1 MKYMNLVISWSACVL
16 CDPICLNM
24 VSKGQFMLCLVVL
37 DHTKSQVE
45 IFSLFWISPAERF
58 WLLEP
63 WSWAWWRGWRRWWSG
78 WWRRRR
84 TSRVRWFHTATKKD
98 WLFLPTNLHKGW
110 CGEELFIGFGALLT
124 RLHVAWYCWCL
135 QCLIWVCRLWAAAGK
150 KGLTCISS
158 NNSSSSSSRSRSCC
172 AGRRSCSS
180 FHSGNSPP
188 LGPTLY
194 TTCPD

>member
-1 MKYMNLVISWSACVL
+1 MW
-16 CDPICLNM
+16 
-24 VSKGQFMLCLVVL
+24 
-37 DHTKSQVE
+37 
-45 IFSLFWISPAERF
+45 
-58 WLLEP
+58 
-63 WSWAWWRGWRRWWSG
+63 WWRGVVYRFWC
-78 WWRRRR
+78 
-84 TSRVRWFHTATKKD
+84 TADKIA
-98 WLFLPTNLHKGW
+98 
-110 CGEELFIGFGALLT
+110 CGG
-124 RLHVAWYCWCL
+124 WYCWCL

-194 TTCPD
+194 TTCLPRLGSGRPKGICFFWATSITTPRHLPYSLHFSNAMSPHQRCLCDKSVNLSDLIWSKKKHQGFNNLDTREAWSNPSSSSYPKKHVAVSLPSVCV